1 MRNPVNHVGDYIHM
15 VDRPCCKSIE
25 KNRPGSDYHKRV
37 KEVIAFHFG
46 LCGFL
51 DVAYHN
57 IQNYQQA
64 AKL

>member
-1 MRNPVNHVGDYIHM
+1 M